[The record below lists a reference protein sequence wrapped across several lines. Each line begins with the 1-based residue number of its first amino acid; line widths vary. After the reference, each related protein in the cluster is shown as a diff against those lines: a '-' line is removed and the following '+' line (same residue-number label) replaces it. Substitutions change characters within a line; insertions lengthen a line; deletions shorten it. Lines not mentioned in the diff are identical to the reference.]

1 LPLGT
6 HTVTLLVNDGVFDSP
21 ADELIVEIIDGTAP
35 ELTLLGVNPLFDGV
49 GLP

>member
-1 LPLGT
+1 M
-6 HTVTLLVNDGVFDSP
+6 TLLVNDGVFDSP
-21 ADELIVEIIDGTAP
+21 ADELIVEIVDGTAP